1 MAGRPKIYDET
12 DAIRKATTIF
22 WKKGYEASST
32 EDLLAAMGIGKG
44 SFYLHFKDGKRELFK
59 RSLDL
64 FSVEAMKR
72 FNDRLSG
79 ADDEIKFLKEYFMSL
94 ADSTAEQRQKGCYLG
109 NAIVEMSNIDPGLR
123 AHAAA
128 LMDRLEQAFRNIIEK
143 AQASNRIKNR
153 TDARLLAKYLVNL
166 RNGIFV
172 TMRSENNKED
182 LKALIKQS
190 LDIIQ

>member
-109 NAIVEMSNIDPGLR
+109 NAIVEMSNIDPRLR

-128 LMDRLEQAFRNIIEK
+128 LMDRLEQAFRNIIKK

>member
-12 DAIRKATTIF
+12 DAIRKATAIF

-32 EDLLAAMGIGKG
+32 GDLLAAMGIGKG
-44 SFYLHFKDGKRELFK
+44 SFYLHFKDGKRELFR

-79 ADDEIKFLKEYFMSL
+79 ADDEIKFLKEYFMSF

-109 NAIVEMSNIDPGLR
+109 NAIVEMSNIDPRLR

-143 AQASNRIKNR
+143 AQTSNRIKNR
-153 TDARLLAKYLVNL
+153 TDARLLAKYLINL

-172 TMRSENNKED
+172 TMRSENNKDD
-182 LKALIKQS
+182 LKALIIQG
-190 LDIIQ
+190 LEIIQ

>member
-182 LKALIKQS
+182 LKGLIKQG
-190 LDIIQ
+190 LEIIQ

>member
-44 SFYLHFKDGKRELFK
+44 SFYLHFKDGKRELFR

-94 ADSTAEQRQKGCYLG
+94 ADSTVEQRQKGCYLG
-109 NAIVEMSNIDPGLR
+109 NAIVEMSNIDPRLR

-143 AQASNRIKNR
+143 AQTSNRIKNR

-182 LKALIKQS
+182 LKALIKQG
-190 LDIIQ
+190 LEIIQ

>member
-109 NAIVEMSNIDPGLR
+109 NAIVEMSNIDPRLR

-128 LMDRLEQAFRNIIEK
+128 LMDRLEQAFRNIIKK

-153 TDARLLAKYLVNL
+153 TDARLLAKYLINL

-182 LKALIKQS
+182 LRALIKQG
-190 LDIIQ
+190 LEIIQ

>member
-109 NAIVEMSNIDPGLR
+109 NAIVEMSNIDPRLR

>member
-109 NAIVEMSNIDPGLR
+109 NAIVEMSNIDPRLR

-182 LKALIKQS
+182 LKALIKQG
-190 LDIIQ
+190 LEIIQ

>member
-12 DAIRKATTIF
+12 DAIRKATAIF

-32 EDLLAAMGIGKG
+32 GDLLAAMGIGKG